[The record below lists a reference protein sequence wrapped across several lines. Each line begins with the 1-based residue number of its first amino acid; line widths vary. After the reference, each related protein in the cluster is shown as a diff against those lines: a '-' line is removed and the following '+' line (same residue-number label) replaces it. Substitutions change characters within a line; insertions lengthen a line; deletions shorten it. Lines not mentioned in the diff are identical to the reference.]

1 MILKEK
7 VLTIYLDEWKKRKS
21 YFLMKSKRFYPIGIS
36 MSTKK
41 EELFTNLIKNIL
53 ELFQIDKV

>member
-1 MILKEK
+1 
-7 VLTIYLDEWKKRKS
+7 
-21 YFLMKSKRFYPIGIS
+21 